1 MIDLDMNSA
10 TDSVQPSLFFFIFF
24 PPLSSLF
31 IQVCSSPHIEMICYA
46 RLVSTKSQLWSPGK

>member
-10 TDSVQPSLFFFIFF
+10 TDSVQPSLFFLFF
-24 PPLSSLF
+24 PLSLSLF

-46 RLVSTKSQLWSPGK
+46 RLVSTKSQLWSQGK